1 MNEQE
6 LIFTIG
12 ILKGLKSQM
21 HDKDVE
27 TALEKS
33 IGVWNQILDDSRTN
47 KKEIEEA
54 GGEE

>member
-12 ILKGLKSQM
+12 ILKGLKSQI

-47 KKEIEEA
+47 QKETEEA

>member
-12 ILKGLKSQM
+12 ILKGLKTQI

-47 KKEIEEA
+47 KNEEA

>member
-12 ILKGLKSQM
+12 ILKGLKTQI

-33 IGVWNQILDDSRTN
+33 IGVWNHILDDSRTN